1 MTSST
6 QVLPESSHPRPP
18 VRHTTMNTFEQH
30 RTHLTAVATRILGP
44 GGDAED
50 AVQETWLRLE
60 RTDVSDVENLRG
72 WLTTV
77 VSRICL
83 DQLRSR
89 TARREDLIDTHVER
103 PANGPTPED
112 DAVIA
117 EAVGS
122 ALQTVLDELNPPER
136 VAFVLHDLFAVSFD
150 EIAQL
155 LDRSPAATR
164 QLASRA
170 RRRIRGS
177 TPASAPGRDVVDA
190 FLAAAR
196 AGEFESLLA
205 LLDPD
210 VVCRADATSVA
221 MGGPVPLL
229 VGPYD
234 VAHRFNGGAQSA
246 LLTIV
251 DGLAGA
257 AWMYRGQ
264 AKVIFDFTIV
274 DGLIVAIDMLSDPDV
289 LAGLVLEKA

>member
-1 MTSST
+1 M
-6 QVLPESSHPRPP
+6 ES
-18 VRHTTMNTFEQH
+18 FEEH

-50 AVQETWLRLE
+50 AVQEAWLRYD
-60 RTDVSDVENLRG
+60 RTDVSDVDNLRG

-83 DQLRSR
+83 DHLRSR
-89 TARREDLIDTHVER
+89 TARREDLVDTQLER
-103 PANGPTPED
+103 PAAGLTPED
-112 DAVIA
+112 DAVVA

-122 ALQTVLDELNPPER
+122 AMQTVLDELTPPER

-155 LDRSPAATR
+155 LERSPAATR

-170 RRRIRGS
+170 RRRIRGT
-177 TPASAPGRDVVDA
+177 TPATAPGREVVDA
-190 FLAAAR
+190 FLKAAR
-196 AGEFESLLA
+196 AGEFDSLLA

-210 VVCRADATSVA
+210 VVLRADATCVA

-229 VGPYD
+229 AGSRD
-234 VAHRFNGGAQSA
+234 VANRFNGGAQA
-246 LLTIV
+246 ARLTIV

-257 AWMYRGQ
+257 AWMHRGE
-264 AKVIFDFTIV
+264 AKVIFDFTVI
-274 DGLIVAIDMLSDPDV
+274 DDKIVAIDQLADPDV
-289 LAGLVLEKA
+289 LSGLVLEPV

>member
-1 MTSST
+1 MNNF
-6 QVLPESSHPRPP
+6 EEHRSHL
-18 VRHTTMNTFEQH
+18 V
-30 RTHLTAVATRILGP
+30 AVATRILGP

-50 AVQETWLRLE
+50 AVQEAWLRYS
-60 RTDVSDVENLRG
+60 RSDVSEVENLRG

-89 TARREDLIDTHVER
+89 TARREDLVDAHRER
-103 PANGPTPED
+103 ATDAPTPED
-112 DAVIA
+112 DAVVA
-117 EAVGS
+117 EAVGG
-122 ALQTVLDELNPPER
+122 AMQAVLDELTPPER

-150 EIAQL
+150 EIAEM

-170 RRRIRGS
+170 RRRIRGT
-177 TPASAPGRDVVDA
+177 TPATAPGREVVDA
-190 FLAAAR
+190 FLKAAR
-196 AGEFESLLA
+196 AGEFDSLLA

-229 VGPYD
+229 EGAHD
-234 VAHRFNGGAQSA
+234 VANRFNGGAAA
-246 LLTIV
+246 LFTTIV

-257 AWMYRGQ
+257 AWMHRGE
-264 AKVIFDFTIV
+264 AKVVFDFTII
-274 DGLIVAIDMLSDPDV
+274 DGKIVAIDMLSDPEV
-289 LAGLVLEKA
+289 LDGLVLAKV

>member
-1 MTSST
+1 MANDSSA
-6 QVLPESSHPRPP
+6 
-18 VRHTTMNTFEQH
+18 FEEH
-30 RTHLTAVATRILGP
+30 RVHLNAVATGILGS

-50 AVQETWLRLE
+50 AVQETWLHYE
-60 RTDVSDVENLRG
+60 RSETSAIDNLRG

-89 TARREDLIDTHVER
+89 TARREDLVDTQLER
-103 PANGPTPED
+103 PAPGPTPED
-112 DAVIA
+112 DAVVA
-117 EAVGS
+117 DAVGR

-150 EIAQL
+150 EIAKM

-170 RRRIRGS
+170 RRRIRGT
-177 TPASAPGRDVVDA
+177 TPATAPGRDVVDA
-190 FLAAAR
+190 FLKAAR
-196 AGEFESLLA
+196 AGEFDSLLA

-210 VVCRADATSVA
+210 VVLRADTTTVA

-229 VGPYD
+229 VGPHD
-234 VAHRFNGGAQSA
+234 VANRFNGGAQSA
-246 LLTIV
+246 KLTIV

-257 AWMYRGQ
+257 AWMYRGE
-264 AKVIFDFTIV
+264 AKVVFDFVVV
-274 DGLIVAIDMLSDPDV
+274 DHRIVAIDMLADPDV
-289 LAGLVLEKA
+289 LAGLVLELA

>member
-1 MTSST
+1 ME
-6 QVLPESSHPRPP
+6 Q
-18 VRHTTMNTFEQH
+18 FEAH
-30 RTHLTAVATRILGP
+30 RSHLTAVATRILGP

-50 AVQETWLRLE
+50 AVQEAWLRLE

-89 TARREDLIDTHVER
+89 TARREDLVDTHAER
-103 PANGPTPED
+103 PAGGLTPED
-112 DAVIA
+112 DVVVAD
-117 EAVGS
+117 AVGR
-122 ALQTVLDELNPPER
+122 AMQTVLDELNPPER

-150 EIAQL
+150 EIAAM

-170 RRRIRGS
+170 RRRIRGT
-177 TPASAPGRDVVDA
+177 TPARAPGREVVDA
-190 FLAAAR
+190 FLTAAR
-196 AGEFESLLA
+196 AGEFDSLLA

-221 MGGPVPLL
+221 MGGPVPVL
-229 VGPYD
+229 VGAHA
-234 VAHRFNGGAQSA
+234 VAERFNGGAQSA
-246 LLTIV
+246 LLIIV

-257 AWMYRGQ
+257 AWMYRGE

-289 LAGLVLEKA
+289 LAGLVLAKA

>member
-1 MTSST
+1 M
-6 QVLPESSHPRPP
+6 E
-18 VRHTTMNTFEQH
+18 TFEEH
-30 RTHLTAVATRILGP
+30 RSHLTAVATRILGP

-50 AVQETWLRLE
+50 AVQEAWLRLE
-60 RTDVSDVENLRG
+60 RTDVSAVDNLRG

-89 TARREDLIDTHVER
+89 TARREDLVDAHVER
-103 PANGPTPED
+103 PAPGPTPED
-112 DAVIA
+112 DAVVA

-122 ALQTVLDELNPPER
+122 AMQTVLDELSPPER

-150 EIAQL
+150 EIAEML
-155 LDRSPAATR
+155 ERSPAATR

-170 RRRIRGS
+170 RRRIRGT
-177 TPASAPGRDVVDA
+177 TPATAPGREVVEA
-190 FLAAAR
+190 FLKAAR
-196 AGEFESLLA
+196 AGEFDSLLA

-229 VGPYD
+229 RGPHD
-234 VAHRFNGGAQSA
+234 VANRFNGGAQAA

-257 AWMYRGQ
+257 AWMYRGE
-264 AKVIFDFTIV
+264 ARVIFDFTVV
-274 DGLIVAIDMLSDPDV
+274 DDRIVAIDLLSDPDV

>member
-1 MTSST
+1 MPASDST
-6 QVLPESSHPRPP
+6 V
-18 VRHTTMNTFEQH
+18 FEEN
-30 RTHLTAVATRILGP
+30 RTHLTAVANRILGP
-44 GGDAED
+44 SCDAED
-50 AVQETWLRLE
+50 AVQEAWLRYE
-60 RTDVSDVENLRG
+60 RTDVSGVENLRG

-89 TARREDLIDTHVER
+89 TARREDLVDTQLER
-103 PANGPTPED
+103 PADEPTPED
-112 DAVIA
+112 DAVVA

-122 ALQTVLDELNPPER
+122 AMQTVLDELNPPER
-136 VAFVLHDLFAVSFD
+136 VAFVLHDLFAVSYG
-150 EIAQL
+150 EISEL

-170 RRRIRGS
+170 RRRIHGTTPS
-177 TPASAPGRDVVDA
+177 TAPGREVVDA
-190 FLAAAR
+190 FLKAAR
-196 AGEFESLLA
+196 AGEFDSLMA

-229 VGPYD
+229 VGPDD
-234 VAHRFNGGAQSA
+234 VANRFNGGAQSA

-257 AWMYRGQ
+257 AWMHRGE

-274 DGLIVAIDMLSDPDV
+274 DDLIVAIDMLSDLDV
-289 LAGLVLEKA
+289 LAGLVLEDA

>member
-1 MTSST
+1 MSTSDAS
-6 QVLPESSHPRPP
+6 V
-18 VRHTTMNTFEQH
+18 FEEH
-30 RTHLTAVATRILGP
+30 RIHLTAVATRILGP

-50 AVQETWLRLE
+50 AVQEAWLRFE
-60 RTDVSDVENLRG
+60 RADVSEVENLRG

-89 TARREDLIDTHVER
+89 TARREDLVDTHLER
-103 PANGPTPED
+103 PTDALTPED
-112 DAVIA
+112 DAVVA

-122 ALQTVLDELNPPER
+122 AMQTVLDELSPPER
-136 VAFVLHDLFAVSFD
+136 VAFVLHELFAVSFD
-150 EIAQL
+150 EIAEM

-170 RRRIRGS
+170 RRRIRS
-177 TPASAPGRDVVDA
+177 TTPATAPGREVVDA
-190 FLAAAR
+190 FLKAAR
-196 AGEFESLLA
+196 AGEFDSLLA

-210 VVCRADATSVA
+210 VVLRADATAVA

-229 VGPYD
+229 VGAHD
-234 VAHRFNGGAQSA
+234 VANRFNGGAAA
-246 LLTIV
+246 LFTTVV

-257 AWMYRGQ
+257 AWMYRGE

-274 DGLIVAIDMLSDPDV
+274 DDKIVAIDMLSDPDV
-289 LAGLVLEKA
+289 MAGLVLEKV

>member
-1 MTSST
+1 MST
-6 QVLPESSHPRPP
+6 TAFEAHRP
-18 VRHTTMNTFEQH
+18 
-30 RTHLTAVATRILGP
+30 HLTAVATRILGA

-50 AVQETWLRLE
+50 AVQEAWLRYE
-60 RTDVSDVENLRG
+60 RADVADVENLRG

-89 TARREDLIDTHVER
+89 TARREDPVSGHPDAASLE
-103 PANGPTPED
+103 PTPED
-112 DAVIA
+112 DALVA

-122 ALQTVLDELNPPER
+122 AMQTVLDELTPPER

-150 EIAQL
+150 EIAEM

-170 RRRIRGS
+170 RRRVRGT
-177 TPASAPGRDVVDA
+177 TPATAPGRGVVDA
-190 FLAAAR
+190 FLKAAR
-196 AGEFESLLA
+196 VGEFDSLLA

-210 VVCRADATSVA
+210 VVLRADSTVTA
-221 MGGPVPLL
+221 MGPAPLL
-229 VGPYD
+229 VGRHD
-234 VAHRFNGGAQSA
+234 VADRFNGGAQTA

-257 AWMYRGQ
+257 AWMHRGE
-264 AKVIFDFTIV
+264 ARVVFDFV
-274 DGLIVAIDMLSDPDV
+274 VLDDRIVAIDMLADPDV
-289 LAGLVLEKA
+289 LAGLVLEPA

>member
-1 MTSST
+1 ME
-6 QVLPESSHPRPP
+6 P
-18 VRHTTMNTFEQH
+18 FEDH
-30 RTHLTAVATRILGP
+30 RSHLTAVASRILGP

-50 AVQETWLRLE
+50 AVQESWLRYE
-60 RTDVSDVENLRG
+60 RADTSDVDNLRG

-89 TARREDLIDTHVER
+89 TARREDLVHSEVER
-103 PANGPTPED
+103 ASEDVSPED

-117 EAVGS
+117 EAVGGAMQS
-122 ALQTVLDELNPPER
+122 VIDELSPPER
-136 VAFVLHDLFAVSFD
+136 VAFVLHDVFAVPFD
-150 EIAQL
+150 EIADL

-170 RRRIRGS
+170 RRRIRGT
-177 TPASAPGRDVVDA
+177 TPATAPGREVVAA
-190 FLAAAR
+190 FLKAAR
-196 AGEFESLLA
+196 AGEFDSLLA

-210 VVCRADATSVA
+210 VVLRADATTVA

-229 VGPYD
+229 VGPRD
-234 VAHRFNGGAQSA
+234 VANRFNGGAQSA

-257 AWMYRGQ
+257 AWMHRGE
-264 AKVIFDFTIV
+264 AKVVFDFTVV
-274 DGLIVAIDMLSDPDV
+274 DERIVAIDMLSDPEM
-289 LAGLVLEKA
+289 LAGLVLERA

>member
-1 MTSST
+1 MDA
-6 QVLPESSHPRPP
+6 
-18 VRHTTMNTFEQH
+18 FEDH
-30 RTHLTAVATRILGP
+30 RAHLVAVATRILGQ

-50 AVQETWLRLE
+50 AVQEAWLRFDRADTE
-60 RTDVSDVENLRG
+60 DVENLRG

-89 TARREDLIDTHVER
+89 TARREDLVDLPPR
-103 PANGPTPED
+103 CAADQPTPEE
-112 DAVIA
+112 DAVTA

-122 ALQTVLDELNPPER
+122 AMQSVLDELSPPER
-136 VAFVLHDLFAVSFD
+136 VAFVLHDVFAVPFE
-150 EIAQL
+150 EIAEM

-170 RRRIRGS
+170 RRRVRGS
-177 TPASAPGRDVVDA
+177 SGTAAPGREVVDA
-190 FLAAAR
+190 FLKAAR
-196 AGEFESLLA
+196 AGEFDSLLA

-210 VVCRADATSVA
+210 VVLRADATTVA

-229 VGPYD
+229 VGPHD

-246 LLTIV
+246 RLTIV

-257 AWMYRGQ
+257 AWMYRGE
-264 AKVIFDFTIV
+264 AKVVFDFTIV
-274 DGLIVAIDMLSDPDV
+274 NDRIVAIDMLADPDV
-289 LAGLVLEKA
+289 LAGLVLEPA

>member
-1 MTSST
+1 MNNF
-6 QVLPESSHPRPP
+6 EEHRSHL
-18 VRHTTMNTFEQH
+18 V
-30 RTHLTAVATRILGP
+30 AVATRILGP

-50 AVQETWLRLE
+50 AVQEAWLRYS
-60 RTDVSDVENLRG
+60 RADVSEVENLRG

-89 TARREDLIDTHVER
+89 TARREDLVDAHRER
-103 PANGPTPED
+103 ATDAPTPED
-112 DAVIA
+112 DAVVA
-117 EAVGS
+117 EAVGG
-122 ALQTVLDELNPPER
+122 AMQAVLDELTPPER

-150 EIAQL
+150 EIAEM

-170 RRRIRGS
+170 RRRIRGT
-177 TPASAPGRDVVDA
+177 TPATAPGREVVDA
-190 FLAAAR
+190 FLKAAR
-196 AGEFESLLA
+196 AGEFDSLLA

-229 VGPYD
+229 EGAHD
-234 VAHRFNGGAQSA
+234 VANRFNGGAAA
-246 LLTIV
+246 LFTTIV

-257 AWMYRGQ
+257 AWMHRGE
-264 AKVIFDFTIV
+264 AKVVFDFTII
-274 DGLIVAIDMLSDPDV
+274 DDKIVAIDMLSDPEV
-289 LAGLVLEKA
+289 LDGLVLAKV

>member
-1 MTSST
+1 M
-6 QVLPESSHPRPP
+6 ES
-18 VRHTTMNTFEQH
+18 FEGH
-30 RTHLTAVATRILGP
+30 RTHLTAVATRVLGP

-50 AVQETWLRLE
+50 AVQEAWLRYE

-89 TARREDLIDTHVER
+89 TARREDLVDAHLER
-103 PANGPTPED
+103 SDFSLTPED
-112 DAVIA
+112 DVVVA
-117 EAVGS
+117 EAVGG
-122 ALQTVLDELNPPER
+122 AMQTVLDELNPPER

-150 EIAQL
+150 EIAEM

-170 RRRIRGS
+170 RRRIRGT
-177 TPASAPGRDVVDA
+177 TPATAPGREIVDA
-190 FLAAAR
+190 FLKAAR
-196 AGEFESLLA
+196 AGEFDSLLE

-210 VVCRADATSVA
+210 VVCRADATAVA

-229 VGPYD
+229 VGARD
-234 VAHRFNGGAQSA
+234 VANRFNGGAQSA

-264 AKVIFDFTIV
+264 AKVVFDFTVI
-274 DGLIVAIDMLSDPDV
+274 DERIVAIDMLSDPDV
-289 LAGLVLEKA
+289 LAGLVLEKV

>member
-1 MTSST
+1 M
-6 QVLPESSHPRPP
+6 P
-18 VRHTTMNTFEQH
+18 TFDASVFEEH
-30 RTHLTAVATRILGP
+30 RIHLTAVATRILGP

-50 AVQETWLRLE
+50 AVQEAWLRFE
-60 RTDVSDVENLRG
+60 RADVSEVENLRG

-89 TARREDLIDTHVER
+89 TARREDLVDTHLER
-103 PANGPTPED
+103 PADALTPED
-112 DAVIA
+112 DAVVA

-122 ALQTVLDELNPPER
+122 AMQTVLDELSPPER

-150 EIAQL
+150 EIAQM

-170 RRRIRGS
+170 RRRIRGT
-177 TPASAPGRDVVDA
+177 TPATAPGREVVDA
-190 FLAAAR
+190 FLKAAR
-196 AGEFESLLA
+196 AGEFDSLLA

-210 VVCRADATSVA
+210 VVLRADATTVA

-229 VGPYD
+229 VGHQD
-234 VAHRFNGGAQSA
+234 VANRFNGGAQSA
-246 LLTIV
+246 FLTIV

-257 AWMYRGQ
+257 AWMYRGE

-274 DGLIVAIDMLSDPDV
+274 DDRIVAIDMLSDPDV

>member
-1 MTSST
+1 MSTSDAS
-6 QVLPESSHPRPP
+6 V
-18 VRHTTMNTFEQH
+18 FEEH
-30 RTHLTAVATRILGP
+30 RIHLTAVATRILGP

-50 AVQETWLRLE
+50 AVQEAWLRFE
-60 RTDVSDVENLRG
+60 RADVSEVENLRG

-89 TARREDLIDTHVER
+89 TARREDLVDTHLER
-103 PANGPTPED
+103 PTDALTPED
-112 DAVIA
+112 DAVVA

-122 ALQTVLDELNPPER
+122 AMQTVLDELSPPER

-150 EIAQL
+150 EIAEM

-170 RRRIRGS
+170 RRRIRS
-177 TPASAPGRDVVDA
+177 TTPATAPGREVVDA
-190 FLAAAR
+190 FLKAAR
-196 AGEFESLLA
+196 AGEFDSLLA

-210 VVCRADATSVA
+210 VVLRADATAVA

-229 VGPYD
+229 IGPHD
-234 VAHRFNGGAQSA
+234 VANRFNGGAQSA

-257 AWMYRGQ
+257 AWMYRGE
-264 AKVIFDFTIV
+264 AKVIFDFTIL
-274 DGLIVAIDMLSDPDV
+274 DDRIVAIDMLSDPDV